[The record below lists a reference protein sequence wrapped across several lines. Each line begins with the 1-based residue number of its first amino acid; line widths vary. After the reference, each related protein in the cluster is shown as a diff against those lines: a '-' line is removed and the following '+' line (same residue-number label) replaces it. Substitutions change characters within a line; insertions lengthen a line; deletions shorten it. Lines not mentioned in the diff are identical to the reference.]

1 MRKLLVALLVA
12 MVGSVGMW
20 ADAAAFDAKFKEQV
34 KEAKSQ
40 LNVVTLDQV
49 KAMMDANENFTI
61 LDVRDPDEV
70 SGFGRPDWKAYKN
83 ISRGKLEPL
92 LGKSGLSVD
101 DKVVVFC
108 KTGARA
114 ALAAQTLKNYGFK
127 NVMVADKGMDTWI
140 EKNLPDVEVAAQC
153 K

>member
-1 MRKLLVALLVA
+1 MRKILVALLVA
-12 MVGSVGMW
+12 MLGCVGVF
-20 ADAAAFDAKFKEQV
+20 ADAAAFGAKFKEQV
-34 KEAKSQ
+34 KEARSQ
-40 LNVVTLDQV
+40 VTVVTLEQV
-49 KAMMDANENFTI
+49 KAMMDADEDFTI
-61 LDVRDPDEV
+61 LDVRDPDEII
-70 SGFGRPDWKAYKN
+70 SFGRPDWKAYKN

-92 LGKSGLSVD
+92 LGNSGLKVD

-127 NVMVADKGMDTWI
+127 NVMVAEKGMDDWI
-140 EKNLPDVEVAAQC
+140 VLNLPEVEVTAQC

>member
-1 MRKLLVALLVA
+1 MRKLLAALLVA
-12 MVGSVGMW
+12 MLGYVGAW
-20 ADAAAFDAKFKEQV
+20 ADTAAFGDKFKAQV
-34 KEAKSQ
+34 KAAKAEVSM
-40 LNVVTLDQV
+40 VSLDKV
-49 KAMMDANENFTI
+49 KAMMDAGETFTI

-70 SGFGRPDWKAYKN
+70 STFGRPDWVAYKN

-92 LGKSGLSVD
+92 LGKSGLGVN

-114 ALAAQTLKNYGFK
+114 ALAGQTLKAYGFK
-127 NVMVADKGMDTWI
+127 NVMVADSGMDDWI
-140 EKNLPDVEVAAQC
+140 VKDYPEVEVTAQC